1 MKIHPS
7 VDIAP
12 SMVTPPQRRLQ
23 SVYWFFLSDP
33 SVGFGS
39 GMYVAV

>member
-12 SMVTPPQRRLQ
+12 SMVPPPWRRFQ
-23 SVYWFFLSDP
+23 GPYRFFFSDP

-39 GMYVAV
+39 GT

>member
-12 SMVTPPQRRLQ
+12 SMVTAPQRPYQ
-23 SVYWFFLSDP
+23 SVYCFLASDP

-39 GMYVAV
+39 GM

>member
-12 SMVTPPQRRLQ
+12 SMVPPPTGRYQRRYRLR
-23 SVYWFFLSDP
+23 LSDP
-33 SVGFGS
+33 SVGLGS
-39 GMYVAV
+39 GM